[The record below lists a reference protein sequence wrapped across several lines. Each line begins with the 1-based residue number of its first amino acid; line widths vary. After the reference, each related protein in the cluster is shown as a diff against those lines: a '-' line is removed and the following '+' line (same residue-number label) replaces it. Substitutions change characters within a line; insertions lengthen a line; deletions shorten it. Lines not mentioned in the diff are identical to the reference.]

1 MFGRT
6 MTETPCG
13 GVRETEGER
22 LPISGVDDTGENMPI
37 RMIGRGGAE
46 IGVVSMQASL
56 EWKPVY

>member
-1 MFGRT
+1 

-22 LPISGVDDTGENMPI
+22 LPISGVDDTGESMPI